1 MSAQDDG
8 RGIYGNA
15 SAGGG
20 RSLRISGCRREHG
33 SRRMNSVTAE
43 NAVVIERPLRRPKAV
58 EGLSMGGFFL
68 RGGGN

>member
-8 RGIYGNA
+8 RETYGNA

-20 RSLRISGCRREHG
+20 RSLRISGCGHEHG

-43 NAVVIERPLRRPKAV
+43 NAVLIERPLRRPKAV
-58 EGLSMGGFFL
+58 EY
-68 RGGGN
+68 